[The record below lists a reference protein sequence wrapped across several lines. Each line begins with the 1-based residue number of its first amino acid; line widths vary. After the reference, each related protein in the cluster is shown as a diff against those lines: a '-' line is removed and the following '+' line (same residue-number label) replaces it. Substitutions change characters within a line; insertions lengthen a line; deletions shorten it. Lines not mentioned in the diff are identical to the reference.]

1 MLTGD
6 RRARLLTATMTLRSP
21 HIRQDGERIKSCY
34 EVHGIRLAVTVD
46 RPALAAALEARLRH
60 LAAGDEREPDLILQF
75 FCVPDDAPHWIERP
89 AGRLRQIS
97 RPKTGEIVYCDESDQ
112 IYLDYADRVR
122 LLCEPGRGR
131 TSASIRDAEAN
142 SHWFLSHPLFT
153 LPLIESLKRRGRFSV
168 HAAGLCLGDHCLL
181 LPGDSGSGKSTLTVA
196 LVRAGFGFLSDDTV
210 FLAHRPEG
218 LRVLAFPDE
227 IDVTDQTA
235 GFFPELAHLPALPG
249 VDGWT
254 KRQVWPERVWGAEI
268 VRESAPAAV
277 VFPRIADSDRSTIT
291 PLDPAAALCELA
303 SNVCLT
309 EARSSQAHLDI
320 LAELVRE
327 HGCYRLETGRDLE
340 RVPDLLREL
349 LPASD
354 A

>member
-1 MLTGD
+1 
-6 RRARLLTATMTLRSP
+6 MTLRSP
-21 HIRQDGERIKSCY
+21 YLERCY
-34 EVHGIRLAVTVD
+34 EVHGIRLAVSFD
-46 RPALAAALEARLRH
+46 RPALAAALDARLRH
-60 LAAGDEREPDLILQF
+60 LLPSGDEREPDLILQF
-75 FCVPDDAPHWIERP
+75 FCVPDDGPHWIERP
-89 AGRLRQIS
+89 VGRSRQIS
-97 RPKTGEIVYCDESDQ
+97 RPKTGEIIYFDESDQ
-112 IYLDYADRVR
+112 IYLDYAGRVR

-131 TSASIRDAEAN
+131 ASASIRESEAE
-142 SHWFLSHPLFT
+142 SLWFISHPLFT
-153 LPLIESLKRRGRFSV
+153 LPLLESLKRRGRFSM
-168 HAAGLCLGDHCLL
+168 HAAGLCRGERCLL

-210 FLAHRPEG
+210 FLARGPEG

-235 GFFPELAHLPALPG
+235 SFFPELAHLPALPG
-249 VDGWT
+249 IDGWP

-268 VRESAPAAV
+268 VRDCSPAV
-277 VFPRIADSDRSTIT
+277 LVFPRIAHTDRSTIT
-291 PLDPAAALCELA
+291 PLDRAEALFELA

-309 EARSSQAHLDI
+309 EVRSSQAHLDI

-349 LPASD
+349 LSASS